1 MQESRVREGSNRIT
15 LFSLVYRAASIDYA
29 LMTDKDDELLS
40 GRGRR
45 LTRHLPEIGTFLPK
59 TRPPIRGAKRAGS
72 FARKAAD
79 KSLKRFGMGGGD
91 IIRYWPQI
99 AGERLARLS
108 RPEQIKKTPEGEV
121 LVLKV
126 ARAAAMEI
134 QHKTP
139 DLLDRA
145 NRLAGAGRLIRIE
158 IVQGPLG

>member
-1 MQESRVREGSNRIT
+1 

-40 GRGRR
+40 DRARR

-59 TRPPIRGAKRAGS
+59 TRPPMRGAKRAGS

-108 RPEQIKKTPEGEV
+108 RPEQIKKTPEGDV

-134 QHKTP
+134 QHKVP